1 MRIVLFTH
9 PSFMASQ
16 SMPRFARMLQQAYQ
30 ALGHE
35 VEVWSPTAKVHTWVP
50 TGRLSKWAGYIDQYL
65 LFPPWVRR
73 AVAREPADTLF
84 VMADQALGPWVP
96 LVKHRPLVVHV
107 HDLLALRSALGEVPQ
122 NPTRFTGRIYQ
133 RYIRRGFAQAQ
144 HFICISQRTR
154 DDLQRVGGVTPVT
167 CEVVHNGLNQRFART
182 PALEARSLL
191 RHAGLSVPAGGLLL
205 HVSGNQ
211 WYKNVLGILHL
222 YAVYA
227 SAQAEPLPLW
237 LVGVPQ
243 TDAVRIALAD
253 VPAQGQVHFLYGVD
267 HALLQ
272 AAYSLARAFVF
283 PSLAEGFGWP
293 IVEAQACGCPVITTD
308 DAPMNEIGGPHTIY
322 LPLLGPRDDMTA
334 WAIHGARALE
344 TLLNEP
350 AQAAAERTEACLAWS
365 RRFEPERAIARY
377 LQIYEGVMARH
388 PTNAGHALARSPS

>member
-9 PSFMASQ
+9 PAFMASQ
-16 SMPRFARMLQQAYQ
+16 SMPRFARMLHQAYQ

-35 VEVWSPTAKVHTWVP
+35 VEVWSPKARVHAWVP

-65 LFPPWVRR
+65 LFPLWVRR

-122 NPTRFTGRIYQ
+122 NPTHFTGRLYQ

-154 DDLQRVGGVTPVT
+154 DDLQRVGGVAPVT
-167 CEVVHNGLNQRFART
+167 CEVVHNGLNQRFSST
-182 PALEARSLL
+182 PVLEARTLL
-191 RHAGLSVPAGGLLL
+191 RLAGMPVPDDGLLL

-211 WYKNVLGILHL
+211 WYKNVGGVIRIYAQ
-222 YAVYA
+222 YAVT
-227 SAQAEPLPLW
+227 QTNPLPLW

-243 TDAVRIALAD
+243 TDAVREALAN
-253 VPAQGQVHFLYGVD
+253 VPPQGQVHFLYGID

-272 AAYSLARAFVF
+272 AAYSLSRAFLF

-308 DAPMNEIGGPHTIY
+308 DAPMNEIGGPHTDY
-322 LPLLGPRDDMTA
+322 LPLLRDTDDMA
-334 WAIHGARALE
+334 LWAARGARVLE
-344 TLLNEP
+344 KLLSEP
-350 AQAAAERTEACLAWS
+350 AQAQSERADVCMAWA
-365 RRFEPERAIARY
+365 RRFEPERAIAGY
-377 LQIYEGVMARH
+377 LQIYEAVMARH
-388 PTNAGHALARSPS
+388 ATETGHALARVPS